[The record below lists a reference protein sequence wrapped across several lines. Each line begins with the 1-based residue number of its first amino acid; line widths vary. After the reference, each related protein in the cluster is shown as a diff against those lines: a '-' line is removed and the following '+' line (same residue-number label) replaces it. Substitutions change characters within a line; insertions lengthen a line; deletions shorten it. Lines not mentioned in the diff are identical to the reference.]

1 MADEGE
7 AIPARKVRA
16 DAERNRARL
25 LDVAKAAFADKGP
38 GASLDEI
45 ARAAG
50 VGIGTLY
57 RHFPTRDA
65 LIEAVYLNETQQL
78 AEAAGRLGA
87 SHAPVEALREWM
99 GLFVDYIVN
108 KRVLAETLGSL
119 SGGTAA
125 VTAKSGE
132 LLTSALTQV
141 VDRAVASGD
150 IQMDIDPF
158 DLLRALAGVA
168 NISAGPDAKQG
179 AKRLIDVLIAGLRP
193 PAAK

>member
-1 MADEGE
+1 
-7 AIPARKVRA
+7 
-16 DAERNRARL
+16 
-25 LDVAKAAFADKGP
+25 
-38 GASLDEI
+38 
-45 ARAAG
+45 
-50 VGIGTLY
+50 
-57 RHFPTRDA
+57 
-65 LIEAVYLNETQQL
+65 
-78 AEAAGRLGA
+78 
-87 SHAPVEALREWM
+87 M

-132 LLTSALTQV
+132 LLTTALTQV

-193 PAAK
+193 SVT

>member
-1 MADEGE
+1 MADDGE
-7 AIPARKVRA
+7 TIPARKVRA

-57 RHFPTRDA
+57 RHFPTRDD

-78 AEAAGRLGA
+78 AEAASRLGV
-87 SHAPVEALREWM
+87 SRAPVEALREWM

-132 LLTSALTQV
+132 LLTTALTQV

-193 PAAK
+193 SVT